1 MAEEK
6 SKKVLQAE
14 ERLEQ
19 AKRQL
24 AKAKQEERAKIRA
37 EQNHHKYMLGG
48 CVAKYFPECWNF
60 SEQEM
65 NRIIACAFKSRDVL
79 NMIDL
84 VVKERSAQTEDIAE
98 SEDFEDAEDEDGDE

>member
-24 AKAKQEERAKIRA
+24 AKAKQEESICTVRAHLIQPLRA
-37 EQNHHKYMLGG
+37 QL
-48 CVAKYFPECWNF
+48 
-60 SEQEM
+60 
-65 NRIIACAFKSRDVL
+65 I
-79 NMIDL
+79 
-84 VVKERSAQTEDIAE
+84 
-98 SEDFEDAEDEDGDE
+98 